1 MTILIAGAGATGGAF
16 GTRLVEA
23 GRDVTFLVRPA
34 RAEALR
40 ENGLRFIA
48 PDEDRTNPVTVTTAE
63 ELAADPTPV
72 DLILVAVKAGALE
85 SIIADLRP
93 AVGPQTLIIPFLNGM
108 AQIGRLEAEFP
119 GQVLGG
125 LVKIVGTMRGADIVQ
140 MTDLATMT
148 IGRLGGGEVPPA
160 VVDALDV
167 PGFRLQVI
175 DGIDDAL
182 WEKWVFIAAAG
193 VVTCL
198 FRAPVGAIMAAGGE
212 PHVVGIIDEL
222 EAVAMAAGHPV
233 SARARAATLSMLTAE
248 GSAFTSSLYRDVT
261 AGLPNETEH
270 ILGHLQ
276 TTARDLGVPTPLL
289 DLTLVQLRAGEFDRS
304 A

>member
-1 MTILIAGAGATGGAF
+1 MRILIAGAGATGGAF

-23 GRDVTFLVRPA
+23 GRDVTFLVRGE

-40 ENGLRFIA
+40 TSGLRFIG
-48 PDEDRTNPVTVTTAE
+48 PDEDRTNPVVVVTAE
-63 ELAADPTPV
+63 ELAATSELA
-72 DLILVAVKAGALE
+72 DLILLAVKAGGLE
-85 SIIADLRP
+85 SIIDDLRP
-93 AVGPQTLIIPFLNGM
+93 AVGPNTLIIPFLNGM
-108 AQIGRLEAEFP
+108 AHIDRLREEFP
-119 GQVLGG
+119 DQVLGG
-125 LVKIVGTMRGADIVQ
+125 LVKIVGTMRGYDVVQ

-148 IGRLGGGEVPPA
+148 IGRLGGGEVPA
-160 VVDALDV
+160 AIVEALDV

-175 DGIDDAL
+175 DSVDDAL

-212 PHVVGIIDEL
+212 PHVVAIIDEL
-222 EAVAMAAGHPV
+222 EAVAMRAGHPV

-248 GSAFTSSLYRDVT
+248 GSSFTSSLYRDVT

-270 ILGHLQ
+270 ILGHLAA
-276 TTARDLGVPTPLL
+276 TAAGLGVATPLL
-289 DLTLVQLRAGEFDRS
+289 DLTLVQLRAGEIDRS
-304 A
+304 D

>member
-1 MTILIAGAGATGGAF
+1 MRILIAGAGATGGAF

-23 GRDVTFLVRPA
+23 GRDVTFLVRGE

-40 ENGLRFIA
+40 ASGLRFIG
-48 PDEDRTNPVTVTTAE
+48 PDEDRTNPVVVVTAE
-63 ELAADPTPV
+63 ELAATSELA
-72 DLILVAVKAGALE
+72 DLILLAVKAGGLE
-85 SIIADLRP
+85 AIIDDLRP
-93 AVGPQTLIIPFLNGM
+93 AVGPNTLIIPFLNGM
-108 AQIGRLEAEFP
+108 AHIDRLREEFP
-119 GQVLGG
+119 DQVLGG
-125 LVKIVGTMRGADIVQ
+125 LVKIVGTMRGYDVVQ

-148 IGRLGGGEVPPA
+148 IGRLGGGEVPA
-160 VVDALDV
+160 AIVEALDV

-175 DGIDDAL
+175 DSVDDAL

-212 PHVVGIIDEL
+212 PHVVAIIDEL
-222 EAVAMAAGHPV
+222 EAVAMRAGHPV

-248 GSAFTSSLYRDVT
+248 GSSFTSSLYRDVT

-270 ILGHLQ
+270 ILGHLAA
-276 TTARDLGVPTPLL
+276 TAAGLGVATPLL
-289 DLTLVQLRAGEFDRS
+289 DLTLVQLRAGEIDRS
-304 A
+304 D

>member
-1 MTILIAGAGATGGAF
+1 MRILIAGAGATGGAF

-23 GRDVTFLVRPA
+23 GRDVTFLVRGE

-40 ENGLRFIA
+40 ASGLRFIG
-48 PDEDRTNPVTVTTAE
+48 PDEDRTNPVVVVTAE
-63 ELAADPTPV
+63 ELAATSELA
-72 DLILVAVKAGALE
+72 DLILLAVKAGGLE
-85 SIIADLRP
+85 SIIDDLRP
-93 AVGPQTLIIPFLNGM
+93 AVGPNTLIIPFLNGM
-108 AQIGRLEAEFP
+108 AHIDRLREEFP
-119 GQVLGG
+119 DQVLGG
-125 LVKIVGTMRGADIVQ
+125 LVKIVGTMRGYDVVQ

-148 IGRLGGGEVPPA
+148 IGRLGGGEVPA
-160 VVDALDV
+160 AIVEALDV

-175 DGIDDAL
+175 DSVDDAL

-212 PHVVGIIDEL
+212 PHVVAIIDEL
-222 EAVAMAAGHPV
+222 EAVAMRAGHPV

-248 GSAFTSSLYRDVT
+248 GSSFTSSLYRDVT

-270 ILGHLQ
+270 ILGHLAA
-276 TTARDLGVPTPLL
+276 TAAGLGVATPLL
-289 DLTLVQLRAGEFDRS
+289 DLTLVQLRAGEIDRS
-304 A
+304 D